1 MSFFLYFAVHP
12 KPINQ
17 MLKPPPS
24 RVNSNSLVTFP
35 FPDLP
40 VIPRPKKRRKC
51 RRKITKCTFKKAFR
65 MFWRWMKKLER
76 RKKRQRRRRRKNKK
90 NRKRNQNYNPKDY
103 RDQSHQTFL
112 QTFRKPLPINWFFY
126 VMKKHSNNYN
136 NSNQIIC
143 IYIGNFAIQKQHN
156 MKTKQILN
164 V

>member
-1 MSFFLYFAVHP
+1 
-12 KPINQ
+12 

-35 FPDLP
+35 FPNLP

-90 NRKRNQNYNPKDY
+90 NRKRNQNYNSKDY

-112 QTFRKPLPINWFFY
+112 QTFRKPLPINWSKSFAFILAILPFR
-126 VMKKHSNNYN
+126 NN
-136 NSNQIIC
+136 IK
-143 IYIGNFAIQKQHN
+143 FQKTYQLSVAS
-156 MKTKQILN
+156 TLA
-164 V
+164 VL